1 MKEHFRCSMKPV
13 PNPANVIQGEQY
25 RITLITDRL
34 VRFEYESQGRFV
46 DDATQTV
53 WYRDLGMV
61 PFERREKN
69 GRLLSI
75 LDWKKEKSLENGTCC
90 YLSL

>member
-69 GRLLSI
+69 GFFEI
-75 LDWKKEKSLENGTCC
+75 QTEKLVIRYDEKDRKSVV
-90 YLSL
+90 